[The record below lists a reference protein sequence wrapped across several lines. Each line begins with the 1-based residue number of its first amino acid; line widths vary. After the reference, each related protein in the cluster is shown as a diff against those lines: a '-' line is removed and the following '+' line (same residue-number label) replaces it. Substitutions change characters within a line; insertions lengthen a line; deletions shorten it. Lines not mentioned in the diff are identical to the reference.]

1 MVHFFAVKTEK
12 CKFHIDLWAF
22 FLILFFFLA
31 SCTTSKPSPKEQEIY
46 QAIGEKIRTERIKR
60 GMTQAELS
68 AAVGMSQNSL
78 SLIEDGLA
86 TPIEHK
92 IEAIE
97 DYMGID
103 LIDFDTL
110 NPLSN

>member
-1 MVHFFAVKTEK
+1 MVQLFGIKTEK
-12 CKFHIDLWAF
+12 CKFHTYLWAF
-22 FLILFFFLA
+22 FFVYLLLLG
-31 SCTTSKPSPKEQEIY
+31 SCKSSKPSKTELETY
-46 QAIGEKIRTERIKR
+46 RMIGEKIRTERIKR

-68 AAVGMSQNSL
+68 EAVDLSQNSL

-97 DYMGID
+97 NYLQLDLLNID
-103 LIDFDTL
+103 SI
-110 NPLSN
+110 SQ